1 MIGYITQGSEDA
13 YSITGNRKLIQYRM
27 ERLTMRSFEGPL
39 LYILAG
45 VSYVSTFSYL
55 FILKAFVSSNK

>member
-45 VSYVSTFSYL
+45 VSYVSTFLY
-55 FILKAFVSSNK
+55 